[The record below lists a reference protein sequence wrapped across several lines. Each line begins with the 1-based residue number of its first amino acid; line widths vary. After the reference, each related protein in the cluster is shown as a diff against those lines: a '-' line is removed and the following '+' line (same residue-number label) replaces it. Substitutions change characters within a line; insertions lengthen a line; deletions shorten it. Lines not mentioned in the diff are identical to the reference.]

1 MTFNIEGLIGPQP
14 QHSKILFNSLME
26 NGFAVDLSETGCG
39 KTYAAAA
46 IARSGTWPVV
56 LIAPKTVL
64 RTWVNILNAFGVSPT
79 LAINYELLS
88 RGNTRFMRFKKQPDP
103 CRPHVKGAF
112 EKLPH
117 FRLPKDAF
125 VILDEGHRCKG
136 QDTTNSQMLISLVV
150 QKYKVLVSSA
160 TAAVSPL
167 DMKALG
173 YLLQLHNLH
182 DFPDFCRL
190 HGAKWVGRWGALS
203 FSVDDPAAVK
213 GMKGL
218 HNYIFHVRKCASRM
232 VREQFGDLFPESHV
246 MADAYDLGSNEAKIQ
261 KVYDDL
267 EREIAR
273 LEERCA
279 SYRDHVFA
287 LLMEARRRAEL
298 LKVPV
303 FVDMIEDLYD
313 EGKSVVLFA
322 NFQDTIDA
330 ISDRLSRKKKFI
342 GQIGYVV
349 GGQTPKTREQMIADF
364 QNNVKKVMLTNIA
377 AGGVAIS
384 LHDLNGDHPRASI
397 VSPNW
402 SAVQMVQA
410 LGRVWRAG
418 GKSKS
423 LQRIVYAA
431 GCIEEQICRRVQD
444 KLTMLSMLN
453 DGDLFEATEW
463 IGS

>member
-1 MTFNIEGLIGPQP
+1 MTFNTDGLIGPQP
-14 QHSKILFNSLME
+14 LHARKLWESILN
-26 NGFAVDLSETGCG
+26 NGFALDLSETGCG

-46 IARSGTWPVV
+46 VARALPNPLV

-64 RTWVNILNAFGVSPT
+64 RTWVKILTDFGVKPK
-79 LAINYELLS
+79 LVINYELIG
-88 RGNTRFMRFKKQPDP
+88 RGNTKWMKFKKQSDP
-103 CRPHVKGAF
+103 CRPHVEGAT

-117 FRLPKDAF
+117 FRLPQDAF

-182 DFPDFCRL
+182 DFADFCRL
-190 HGAKWVGRWGALS
+190 HGAQWVGRWGAMT
-203 FSVDDPAAVK
+203 FSPDDPAAVI

-218 HNYIFHVRKCASRM
+218 HNYIFNVRACASRM
-232 VREQFGDLFPESHV
+232 VREQFGTLFPESHV

-261 KVYDDL
+261 RVYEDL
-267 EREIAR
+267 ERELAK
-273 LEERCA
+273 LEERCE
-279 SYRDHVFA
+279 SYREHVFA

-298 LKVPV
+298 LKVTL
-303 FVDMIEDLYD
+303 FVEMIEDLRD
-313 EGKSVVLFA
+313 EGKSVVLFV

-330 ISDRLSRKKKFI
+330 VAERLNRKKKFV

-349 GGQTPKTREQMIADF
+349 GGQSEKVREQMINDF
-364 QNNVKKVMLTNIA
+364 QENRTSIVLANIA

-384 LHDLNGDHPRASI
+384 LHDLNGSNPRASVI
-397 VSPNW
+397 SPNW

-423 LQRIVYAA
+423 IQRIVYAA

-453 DGDLFEATEW
+453 DGDLFEATKW
-463 IGS
+463 IGA